1 MAASNEIKNSESTIT
16 RKELSI
22 KYQVLCDDT
31 AMVGIL

>member
-1 MAASNEIKNSESTIT
+1 MAASNEIKNSESKII